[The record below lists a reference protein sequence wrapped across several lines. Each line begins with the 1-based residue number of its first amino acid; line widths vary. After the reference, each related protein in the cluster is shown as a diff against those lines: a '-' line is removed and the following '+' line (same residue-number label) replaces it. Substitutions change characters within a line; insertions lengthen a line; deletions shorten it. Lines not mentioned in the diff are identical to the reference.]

1 MISSLSTTESEHIRR
16 IYMLNELFE
25 SRNDSMYDP
34 EDDQTVYK
42 LTDTRK
48 PKLTLKVLN
57 NLRKY
62 REFKANEVEKRAQ
75 VVAVVYARPADDAGG
90 GEMGGLM

>member
-1 MISSLSTTESEHIRR
+1 
-16 IYMLNELFE
+16 MLNELFE

-62 REFKANEVEKRAQ
+62 RDFKVNEMDKRSS
-75 VVAVVYARPADDAGG
+75 VVAIVYAPAPDAGAAG
-90 GEMGGLM
+90 GMGGPM

>member
-1 MISSLSTTESEHIRR
+1 
-16 IYMLNELFE
+16 MLNELFE

-62 REFKANEVEKRAQ
+62 RDFKTNEMDKRAT
-75 VVAVVYARPADDAGG
+75 VVAVVYAPSPEGDGG
-90 GEMGGLM
+90 MGGMGAPM

>member
-1 MISSLSTTESEHIRR
+1 
-16 IYMLNELFE
+16 MLNELFE
-25 SRNDSMYDP
+25 SRDDSMYDP

-62 REFKANEVEKRAQ
+62 RDFKANEMEKRSAI
-75 VVAVVYARPADDAGG
+75 VAVVYAPAPSEDMGG
-90 GEMGGLM
+90 GMGGPM

>member
-1 MISSLSTTESEHIRR
+1 
-16 IYMLNELFE
+16 MLNELFE

-75 VVAVVYARPADDAGG
+75 VVAVVYARPSDDAGG

>member
-1 MISSLSTTESEHIRR
+1 
-16 IYMLNELFE
+16 MLNELFE

-62 REFKANEVEKRAQ
+62 REFKTNEMDKRAS
-75 VVAVVYARPADDAGG
+75 VVAIVYAPAPDAG
-90 GEMGGLM
+90 MGGGMGGPM

>member
-1 MISSLSTTESEHIRR
+1 
-16 IYMLNELFE
+16 MLDEIFE

-48 PKLTLKVLN
+48 PKLTLRILN

-62 REFKANEVEKRAQ
+62 REFKKNEEAKRASI
-75 VVAVVYARPADDAGG
+75 VSVVYAPTAAPTDGG
-90 GEMGGLM
+90 GDMM